1 MSILKRTGLP
11 SKRVSRRVNEN
22 ETEMIIQALY
32 MSRARLLCISVRLRI
47 HRSSSKIYKLDVI
60 QFIIYECVNSK

>member
-11 SKRVSRRVNEN
+11 SKRVSGRVNEN
-22 ETEMIIQALY
+22 ETEIIIQALY
-32 MSRARLLCISVRLRI
+32 MSRARLLCSVRLRI

>member
-32 MSRARLLCISVRLRI
+32 MSRARLLLL
-47 HRSSSKIYKLDVI
+47 IYKLDVI